1 MELNNIIFP
10 LLLLFFSY
18 LISKYFLYIL
28 IKSNK
33 NLLIDNQ
40 FEKPQAF
47 HEKSTY
53 RLGGTIIFLSLVCL
67 FSYLFFFQDILLFDY
82 ITFCSLFFILGF
94 IDDLKINLKPK
105 FRLFLMATFLIALI
119 IFNEIK
125 KIDIIFLKKFNLL

>member
-10 LLLLFFSY
+10 FLLLFFSY

-28 IKSNK
+28 NKSNK

-53 RLGGTIIFLSLVCL
+53 RLGGVIIFLSLAFL
-67 FSYLFFFQDILLFDY
+67 FSYLFFYKDILLIEY
-82 ITFCSLFFILGF
+82 ITFCLLF
-94 IDDLKINLKPK
+94 
-105 FRLFLMATFLIALI
+105 
-119 IFNEIK
+119 IK
-125 KIDIIFLKKFNLL
+125 YIYETRRTK